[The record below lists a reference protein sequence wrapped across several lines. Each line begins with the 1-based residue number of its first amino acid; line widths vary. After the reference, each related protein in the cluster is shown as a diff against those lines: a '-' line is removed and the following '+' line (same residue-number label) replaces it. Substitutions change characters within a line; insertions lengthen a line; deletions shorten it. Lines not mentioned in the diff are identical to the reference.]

1 MTHSSSERRIVHS
14 VKRISH
20 STKRLAPLYAA
31 VAHAGCRR
39 APTFNILGS
48 FFPAWLVCMFAG
60 VLLAVAANRVLVHF
74 KIDEEISWP
83 IVVYPCLALT
93 FACVLWLSFFS

>member
-1 MTHSSSERRIVHS
+1 
-14 VKRISH
+14 
-20 STKRLAPLYAA
+20 
-31 VAHAGCRR
+31 
-39 APTFNILGS
+39 
-48 FFPAWLVCMFAG
+48 MFAG